1 MDTSNGAVLSD
12 RLTHDLR
19 LRILSGEFAGS
30 VRLSENK
37 IAAEFELSRAP
48 VREALRRLQYEGL
61 VEIEKQGVVVKGIND
76 DDLQQIF
83 DVRMMLEFF
92 SLTHLSPE
100 SQAQLADRLEI
111 ITDRM
116 ELALTH
122 RDFQEFSRQDMAF
135 HDLSFLIGKHR
146 FVNIFWNNLRDFYQ
160 AMLYVGTRQKFE
172 AGDFEY
178 KREVLKK
185 HRAWPSALRSH
196 SRDLIKAAVEGH
208 FDYISWL
215 DPGSKEK

>member
-1 MDTSNGAVLSD
+1 M
-12 RLTHDLR
+12 THDLR
-19 LRILSGEFAGS
+19 LKILSGEIAS
-30 VRLSENK
+30 EARLSENK
-37 IAAEFELSRAP
+37 IAAEFDLSRAP

-61 VEIEKQGVVVKGIND
+61 VEIEKQGVVVKGVSED
-76 DDLQQIF
+76 ELQQIY
-83 DVRMMLEFF
+83 DVRMMLELF

-100 SQAQLADRLEI
+100 SKNQLADRLEI

-122 RDFQEFSRQDMAF
+122 RDFQEFARQDMDF

-172 AGDFEY
+172 AGEFEY
-178 KREVLKK
+178 KKEVLKK
-185 HRAWPSALRSH
+185 HRAWPTALRSQ

-208 FDYISWL
+208 FDYVSWL
-215 DPGSKEK
+215 DPGSEEK